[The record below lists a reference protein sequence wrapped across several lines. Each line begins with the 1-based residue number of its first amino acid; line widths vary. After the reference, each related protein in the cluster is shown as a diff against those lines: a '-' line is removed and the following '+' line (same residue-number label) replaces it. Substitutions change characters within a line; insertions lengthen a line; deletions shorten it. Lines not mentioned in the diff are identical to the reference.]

1 MLVLIEVEENVV
13 ALAAWISGRS
23 TGGSMTAVS
32 GRARRH
38 PSKNNRTHNDFLT
51 FLKFLHRPVE
61 LKSFCDSRTEL
72 RILPSCSN
80 TSSCLAKI
88 LSRIYI

>member
-51 FLKFLHRPVE
+51 FF
-61 LKSFCDSRTEL
+61 
-72 RILPSCSN
+72 
-80 TSSCLAKI
+80 KI
-88 LSRIYI
+88 LTSACGVQIFLRLEDRASHFAFLFQHF